1 MVQSNYIVGESTVH
15 NDVRAR
21 FATRTSTGP
30 VKAILY
36 YLI

>member
-1 MVQSNYIVGESTVH
+1 MLQSNYIVGESTVQ
-15 NDVRAR
+15 NDVRAL

-36 YLI
+36 NLI